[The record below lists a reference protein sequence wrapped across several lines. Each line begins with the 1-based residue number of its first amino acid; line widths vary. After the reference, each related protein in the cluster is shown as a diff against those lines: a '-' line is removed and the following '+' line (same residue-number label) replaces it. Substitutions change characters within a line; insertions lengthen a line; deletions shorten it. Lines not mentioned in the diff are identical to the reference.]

1 MRKDIGKESSQR
13 RDDQRIR
20 EDRFDDATDA
30 CLAAR
35 FGSIRE
41 IGHGNGVGNRIP
53 DAGEQCHQSERFL
66 AVHV

>member
-41 IGHGNGVGNRIP
+41 VGHGNGV
-53 DAGEQCHQSERFL
+53 
-66 AVHV
+66 